1 MIKKIIVTADDYGM
15 CPDVTQAIDILAGS
29 GAITSTNVMM
39 NFGTDFS
46 QAKIKNIKDF
56 SIGLHW
62 NVTVGK
68 PVIKETSSLVD
79 QNGDFFPLN
88 EFRARFR
95 QGKIKREDIIREL
108 SGQYDLFFKYFGQ
121 PIYWN
126 THENVALYP
135 KEYLVFQ
142 EVALSKGIKATRNF
156 QRVYIDYDKIA
167 FKRKLR
173 EFAVS
178 TFINLWFGIY
188 VKRNFAMPEG
198 RILAFEN
205 SSKLLPELQ
214 KLGIEGTKAQS
225 IEIVIHPALST
236 DNPLFGNISNDR
248 VLEYEMYN
256 SPEMRNAVFTVNAKK
271 ATFEDIIGGCR

>member
-15 CPDVTQAIDILAGS
+15 CSEVTQAIDVLAGS

-46 QAKIKNIKDF
+46 QSKIKTIEDF

-62 NVTVGK
+62 NVTIGK
-68 PVIKETSSLVD
+68 PVIKGKSTLVD
-79 QNGDFFPLN
+79 QNGDFFPLS

-95 QGKIKREDIIREL
+95 QGKIKQEDIIREL
-108 SGQYDLFFKYFGQ
+108 NGQYDLFCKDFGQ

-135 KEYLVFQ
+135 KEYMVFQ

-156 QRVYIDYDKIA
+156 QRVYIDYETIT

-173 EFAVS
+173 EWAIS
-178 TFINLWFGIY
+178 TFINMWFGCY
-188 VKRNFAMPEG
+188 VKQSFAMPEG
-198 RILAFEN
+198 RILAFDN
-205 SSKLLPELQ
+205 SNKLLPKLQ
-214 KLGIEGTKAQS
+214 THAIERTKAQS
-225 IEIVIHPALST
+225 IEIVIHPALSG

-248 VLEYEMYN
+248 VLEYEIYN
-256 SPEMRNAVFTVNAKK
+256 SPEMRNAIFTANTQK
-271 ATFEDIIGGCR
+271 ATFEDIIGGCK